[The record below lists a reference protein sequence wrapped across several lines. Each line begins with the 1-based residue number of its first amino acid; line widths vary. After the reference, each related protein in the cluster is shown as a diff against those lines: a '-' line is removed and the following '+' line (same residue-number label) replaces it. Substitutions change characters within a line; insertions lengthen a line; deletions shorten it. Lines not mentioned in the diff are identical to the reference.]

1 MTRLSKKT
9 LRSIKAEANRIKN
22 IYEAPNPE
30 VDAIMESLRKE
41 REELNEGVIAI
52 CEKCGKEITEIL
64 DAQTWG
70 GHTYCSE
77 CDKERL
83 EELKKELEL

>member
-1 MTRLSKKT
+1 MIRLSKKT
-9 LRSIKAEANRIKN
+9 LRCIRAEANRIKK
-22 IYEAPNPE
+22 IYETPNPE
-30 VDAIMESLRKE
+30 VEAIIESLRKE
-41 REELNEGVIAI
+41 RAKLREGVIAV

-64 DAQTWG
+64 DVQTWS

-77 CDKERL
+77 CDKEKL